1 LAGTTRALMIRLHL
15 TPVTGRECYTFPMIP
30 AENARHE
37 ELSCA
42 TGAHTLHQE
51 MKSRA
56 LESPQL

>member
-42 TGAHTLHQE
+42 VAARNFRGE
-51 MKSRA
+51 MRPTA
-56 LESPQL
+56 PEIPQP